1 MNPGPPL
8 AYDSLRTVLQ
18 HMDPNLRIRLS
29 INCPSIRSAEKA
41 VPLKIK
47 KLEYTDQ
54 SFTVDGKKYKVGIYK
69 KYPEGMCPIVEND
82 NKFWGRL
89 ATDLDQHGYEDWQT
103 LDKLRPGDVN
113 LRCSNDRVRVYQEI
127 NEVGIKKKE
136 EEELPELQEQLDYVE
151 SFGPMATSFSF
162 DEFYSDDMV
171 EQITSYFVKG
181 YTSEDLSA
189 YYSTLQEFEHGRD
202 RAYEELKD
210 KILETKAILQQ
221 WYARRDGLPVPFESY
236 IMFTISDRYTKKNIE
251 FIRYEKKLHESLNYL
266 MHKIFENRR
275 HPVAVKLLIP
285 QSEILRLT
293 PGLRMQIEEM
303 YFDGE
308 VDCAFAELAPYIEE
322 SSYPLKCLK
331 ISVWD
336 TAVFQHPK
344 LRSAKHLVVGRSH
357 EEIRWLP
364 ILLNLEN
371 HKVSYLEGKWMT
383 VDDFMTLI
391 RHWVSCGKELG
402 ASFSYTL
409 ELTEDEYLDIDGFH
423 KEVFK
428 EIKAQF
434 KNSISGHRNANIPI
448 DNGTTL
454 KVSVEYSRDE
464 YFPYNLV
471 LQILPLEQ

>member
-8 AYDSLRTVLQ
+8 AYDSLKTVLQ

-47 KLEYTDQ
+47 KLEFTDQ

-136 EEELPELQEQLDYVE
+136 EEELPDLQERLDYVE
-151 SFGPMATSFSF
+151 SFGPMTTSSFVF
-162 DEFYSDDMV
+162 DEYYSEDTV
-171 EQITSYFVKG
+171 EEITSYFVKE
-181 YTSEDLSA
+181 YTSEELTA
-189 YYSTLQEFEHGRD
+189 HYGTQPEFEEARD
-202 RAYEELKD
+202 KAHEELKD

-251 FIRYEKKLHESLNYL
+251 FIK
-266 MHKIFENRR
+266 R

-293 PGLRMQIEEM
+293 PGLRMEIEEM

-371 HKVSYLEGKWMT
+371 HKVSYLEGSMP
-383 VDDFMTLI
+383 VDDFMTII
-391 RHWVSCGKELG
+391 RHWVSCGKEVG
-402 ASFSYTL
+402 ASFSYRL
-409 ELTEDEYLDIDGFH
+409 ELTEYEYLDIDGFH